1 MTEAEAVQLFKCLGD
16 RSRLQILKSL
26 AQEDMDVERLAG
38 RLGLSE
44 STVCFHL
51 KKLEQARA
59 VSGRKE
65 QYYRVYA
72 LNRELFRPSML
83 ELLEERSDQA
93 ELQERREEAYRR
105 QVVAAF
111 LSGGRL
117 KTIPAQRK
125 KRRIILEELARAFA
139 YDRAYPEREV
149 NLILSE
155 YHEDF
160 CTLRREMVGERLLAR
175 ENGVYWRLPPEPEEK
190 GGA

>member
-51 KKLEQARA
+51 KKLEQAGA

-111 LSGGRL
+111 LSGGVMEFNTTPTL
-117 KTIPAQRK
+117 SPRK
-125 KRRIILEELARAFA
+125 R
-139 YDRAYPEREV
+139 
-149 NLILSE
+149 
-155 YHEDF
+155 
-160 CTLRREMVGERLLAR
+160 
-175 ENGVYWRLPPEPEEK
+175 
-190 GGA
+190 